1 MIKVLFKLG
10 VYIILILIIL
20 EVLVRVFHLH
30 NDMPIRYTA
39 KDGTYKWI
47 PGQHGYT
54 VYGNRRQN
62 FAEYKINK
70 SGFNSYREFKPT
82 KERKEIALIGDSFI
96 EGFHQNY
103 FNSIGKKI
111 ENEIKGIEVYE
122 YGHSSNDLADQL
134 YLIHSNKST
143 FELIDHIIIGIKYK
157 NDLARDEYKF
167 IERKPFFPLL
177 RNSKLVVY
185 LLNIGITDPI
195 KEIHSKLRNLKSN
208 APKINSKPI
217 IDKDSLYL
225 ENFKIL
231 INKYDFDKTK
241 VAFLLDTRVT
251 NQNFINYLKKQ
262 NISYIDYS
270 ISFKKSK
277 KPTDLIYDMH
287 WNNNGRTII
296 ANDIIDFIKPKL

>member
-1 MIKVLFKLG
+1 MIKVLLKLG

-30 NDMPIRYTA
+30 NDMPVRHTGT
-39 KDGTYKWI
+39 DGTYKWI
-47 PGQHGYT
+47 PGQQGYT

-82 KERKEIALIGDSFI
+82 KEGKEIALIGDSFI

-103 FNSIGKKI
+103 YNSIGKKI
-111 ENEIKGIEVYE
+111 ENEIKGVEVYE

-134 YLIHSNKST
+134 YLIHSNKSI
-143 FELIDHIIIGIKYK
+143 FELIDHVIIGIKYK

-208 APKINSKPI
+208 APKINDEPI
-217 IDKDSLYL
+217 SDNDSLYL
-225 ENFKIL
+225 ENFKVL
-231 INKYDFDKTK
+231 INRYDFDKTK

-251 NQNFINYLKKQ
+251 NQNFINYLEKQ
-262 NISYIDYS
+262 NINYIDYS
-270 ISFKKSK
+270 ISFEKSK

-296 ANDIIDFIKPKL
+296 ASDIIDYINAK